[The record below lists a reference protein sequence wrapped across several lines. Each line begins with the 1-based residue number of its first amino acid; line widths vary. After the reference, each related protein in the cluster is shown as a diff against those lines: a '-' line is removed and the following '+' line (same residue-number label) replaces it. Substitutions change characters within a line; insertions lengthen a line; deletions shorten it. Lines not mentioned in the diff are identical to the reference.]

1 MFTLL
6 YTGLQQAIE
15 ETAIVDCDSIFK
27 TIMRF
32 VTNSSVGS
40 LRFHDSSLKLLRLRD
55 SLSRPS
61 PSCFGVRS
69 TAALLFIIRMINLA
83 FQSIIAA
90 SASQAIASPSVAN
103 NEGTSFA
110 IC

>member
-1 MFTLL
+1 
-6 YTGLQQAIE
+6 
-15 ETAIVDCDSIFK
+15 
-27 TIMRF
+27 
-32 VTNSSVGS
+32 
-40 LRFHDSSLKLLRLRD
+40 
-55 SLSRPS
+55 
-61 PSCFGVRS
+61 
-69 TAALLFIIRMINLA
+69 MINLA